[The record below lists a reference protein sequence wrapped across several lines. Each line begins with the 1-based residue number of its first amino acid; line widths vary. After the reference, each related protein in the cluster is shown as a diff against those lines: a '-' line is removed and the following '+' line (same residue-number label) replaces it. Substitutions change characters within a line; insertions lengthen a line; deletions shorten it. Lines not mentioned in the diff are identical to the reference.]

1 VSAALAKGA
10 MARLHSS
17 VAETTHLVTNRGAFI
32 FSPQKL
38 REDFEEC
45 LRTRI
50 GSGCEDDTN
59 RRWALAVICDVLR
72 L

>member
-1 VSAALAKGA
+1 MDAVAKP
-10 MARLHSS
+10 HSS
-17 VAETTHLVTNRGAFI
+17 VAETTHLVTNMDAFI
-32 FSPQKL
+32 FSPQKQGEVL
-38 REDFEEC
+38 EEC

-59 RRWALAVICDVLR
+59 WRSARSGICDVLR